1 MKEIFE
7 KLKEELK
14 KRSDVFNRF
23 PYQVIKCDDTQIT
36 FPLVKPVN
44 IHIRKDEIRL
54 SNGGETTDIVI
65 VPKDLIKESAD
76 IIMFLTLMHGYVT
89 EGLFDVANTMLKH
102 MEHKNNKSEVLN

>member
-76 IIMFLTLMHGYVT
+76 IIIFLTLMHGYVT

-102 MEHKNNKSEVLN
+102 METKNKEVLN